1 MNQLCVDQL
10 GPINAIA
17 QLSTASSV
25 ERRIL
30 AVIPARSGSKRL
42 PNKNIKMLGDKP
54 LIAWT
59 IEVAKNI
66 AGLDVIVSTD
76 SVEIALI
83 AEEYGAT
90 VPWLRPRELATDT
103 STATDVCIHALDWY
117 EKKRICSAVMLLQ
130 PTSPFRTRETIIK
143 GILGLY
149 NGSVI
154 GVSKCSEIPYWAFT
168 KSGDILSPL
177 FPGGLQRRSQ
187 DLPDTYRVNGSFYLI
202 RSNLLRKYR
211 SIIGR
216 RLVSLV
222 TEYPENLDIDTE
234 EDFND
239 AERELRSREK
249 CGTER
254 SEKG

>member
-1 MNQLCVDQL
+1 MNQLCVDRL
-10 GPINAIA
+10 KPINATEPS
-17 QLSTASSV
+17 STVSETVS

-42 PNKNIKMLGDKP
+42 PNKNIRLLGDKP

-59 IEVAKNI
+59 IEAAKNI
-66 AGLDVIVSTD
+66 VGLDVIVSTD

-90 VPWLRPRELATDT
+90 IPWIRPRDLSTDT
-103 STATDVCIHALDWY
+103 ATATDVCLHALDWY
-117 EKKRICSAVMLLQ
+117 EKSKQCSAVMLLQ

-143 GILGLY
+143 GMNSIY
-149 NGSVI
+149 DGSVI

-168 KSGDILSPL
+168 KNGNTLSPL
-177 FPGGLQRRSQ
+177 FPGGLQQRSQ

-216 RLVSLV
+216 ILVPLI
-222 TEYPENLDIDTE
+222 TEYPENIDIDTE
-234 EDFND
+234 EDLHAAQRELQRRKESG
-239 AERELRSREK
+239 AERS
-249 CGTER
+249 
-254 SEKG
+254 